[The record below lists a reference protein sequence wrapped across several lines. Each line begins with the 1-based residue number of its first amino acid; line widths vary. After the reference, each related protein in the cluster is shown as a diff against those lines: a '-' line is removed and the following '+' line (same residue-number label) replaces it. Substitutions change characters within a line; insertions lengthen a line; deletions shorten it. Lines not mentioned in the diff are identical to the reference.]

1 MRLIKPAILSYA
13 IALTFGNA
21 PLAHAASDSELAEI
35 RAQIRELKDQ
45 YEARIKALEE
55 RLKSAEARAAEP
67 APAPAPVAGGAP
79 SSISAFNP
87 AVSAIL
93 SGQYANLSADPSRLR
108 LAGFPTSAGVDV
120 GKRGFSLSE
129 SELQLSANVDH
140 IFAGNLVFSISP
152 ENTVEVE
159 EAYGLVNGAPYGV
172 VPKLGRFLSGFGY
185 LNEQHAHAWDFVD
198 APLAYQAF
206 LGGQYRTDG
215 VQLSWI
221 APLEHFVQLGAEV
234 GNGASF
240 PGTER
245 NKNGANSG
253 VLFARTGGDI
263 GESHSWLASVSYLR
277 TRAEDRVTMGQDLA
291 GNDVPFTFTGTSR
304 VMNAALVWKYAPNGN
319 PRVTNFKF
327 QAEYFRRREEGD
339 ALSSRQGG
347 WYAQG
352 VYQFMPLWRAGVRF
366 DRLDAGTFD
375 LGFHPQRAT
384 AMVDWSPS
392 EFSRVRLQYARA
404 KLAPDFT
411 DNELFVQYILS
422 LGAHGAHKF

>member
-1 MRLIKPAILSYA
+1 MSWHIRASVAGALATVLPAL
-13 IALTFGNA
+13 
-21 PLAHAASDSELAEI
+21 HAAAAADADIVEI
-35 RAQIRELKDQ
+35 RKEIQDLKSS

-55 RLKSAEARAAEP
+55 RLKAAEARAAEAPRPPPPPPIPP
-67 APAPAPVAGGAP
+67 AGSTRSAAN
-79 SSISAFNP
+79 AFNP
-87 AVSAIL
+87 AISAIL
-93 SGQYANLSADPSRLR
+93 AGQYSNLSADPTRAR
-108 LAGFPTSAGVDV
+108 LAGFPSVPIDPA
-120 GKRGFSLSE
+120 KRGFSLNE

-152 ENTVEVE
+152 DDKVEVE

-172 VPKLGRFLSGFGY
+172 VPKFGRFLSGFGY

-206 LGGQYRTDG
+206 VGGQYRTDG
-215 VQLSWI
+215 AQLTWI
-221 APLEHFVQLGAEV
+221 APTEHFLQLGIEG

-245 NKNGANSG
+245 NKNGINSA
-253 VLFARTGGDI
+253 VAFVKTGGDV
-263 GESHSWLASVSYLR
+263 GESNSWLAGVSYLR
-277 TRAEDRVTMGQDLA
+277 THFEDR
-291 GNDVPFTFTGTSR
+291 PFVDPLISGAFAGTSR
-304 VMNAALVWKYAPNGN
+304 LWNASFVWKWSPNGN
-319 PRVTNFKF
+319 PHTNNFKF
-327 QAEYFRRREEGD
+327 QAEYFRALEDGD
-339 ALSSRQGG
+339 ALSTRQNG

-352 VYQFMPLWRAGVRF
+352 VYQFMPLWRVGARY

-375 LGFHPQRAT
+375 LGFHPERAT

-392 EFSRVRLQYARA
+392 EFSRIRLQAARA